1 MTSSVVIE
9 SAERPWVGDGLT
21 AAEAAARLVRDG
33 PNALPTAGPRSTW
46 AILLDVVREPMFLL
60 LLACGGLYI
69 VLGDI
74 GDALMLV
81 GFVVVVIVITLIQ
94 QRRTERALEALRDLS
109 SPRALVV
116 RDGVRTRVAGHDV
129 VPGDL
134 LVIAEGDRVAADA
147 VLLSGSNVAVDESL
161 LTGES
166 VPVGKQP
173 VAPGTPAPTVMGAA
187 GGDGSSYLFSGT
199 LMVGGAGL
207 ARVLGTG
214 ASTALGRIGAA
225 LARVVEEPT
234 RIQKETSKVV
244 RRLAT
249 IGLACAAFVAVAY
262 ALTHD
267 GDWLHGLLAGLTLA
281 MAILPEELPVMLV
294 IFLGLGAWRLA
305 QQKVLT
311 RRVPAI
317 ETLGAATVL
326 CVDKTGTLTENRMAL
341 VVLAVDDQTTDL
353 RGQPHSPLP
362 ETFHALV
369 EYAALASHLEPF
381 DPMEKAIR
389 ETLQRL
395 LASTEHVHPEWE
407 LVDEYPL
414 SPELLAMSRV
424 WRSTGAR
431 TYAIAAKGAPEAI
444 VDLCH
449 LPAEQ
454 REAIAARVTALAEG
468 GLRVLGVA
476 RAAAPLAPLP
486 EHQHAFE
493 FEYLGLLGL
502 ADPVRPAVPGA
513 LAESRTAGVRTLMI
527 TGDHPATAMAIA
539 RQIGLDTSAGNL
551 TGADLEALSP
561 EALSVRLRTTNVFC
575 RVSPDHKLRLV
586 EALKA
591 NGEITAMTGDG
602 VNDAPALK
610 AAHIGIAMGGRGT
623 DVARE
628 SASLVLLDDDFT
640 SIVRAIR
647 LGRRIYDNLKKAI
660 GFTLAV
666 HVPIVGLSIMPVLF
680 GWPLVLQ
687 PVHILFLQ
695 LIIDPTCSIVFE
707 VEKEDA
713 DTMTRPPRPLT
724 ARLFDADTLW
734 VGLLQG
740 VLITGLVTAAS
751 RLGAGDPDTARALAF
766 VSLVL
771 ASLALIAANR
781 SRTRTA
787 WAMLGTRNAAL
798 GWIAGGTLGV
808 LGLLMAIPALRSIF
822 GFGALAPGQ
831 YALALGVAVGS
842 LIGCEI
848 VKRLVPVRGAAGG
861 RTPNSPTGSDQRRS

>member
-1 MTSSVVIE
+1 MVPVDSLVE
-9 SAERPWVGDGLT
+9 GLT
-21 AAEAAARLVRDG
+21 AAEAAARLARGG
-33 PNALPTAGPRSTW
+33 PNVLPTAGPRSSW

-60 LLACGGLYI
+60 LLACGALYI

-74 GDALMLV
+74 HDALMLV
-81 GFVVVVIVITLIQ
+81 GFVVVVIIITLVQ

-116 RDGVRTRVAGHDV
+116 RDGVRARIAGRDV

-134 LVIAEGDRVAADA
+134 LVVAEGDRVAADA
-147 VLLSGSNVAVDESL
+147 ALLSGSNVAVDESL

-166 VPVGKQP
+166 VPVGKQA
-173 VAPGTPAPTVMGAA
+173 VAPGSTAPAVMGAA
-187 GGDGSSYLFSGT
+187 GGDGSPYLFSGT

-225 LARVVEEPT
+225 LASVVEEPT
-234 RIQKETSKVV
+234 HIQKETARVV
-244 RRLAT
+244 RRLAM
-249 IGLACAAFVAVAY
+249 IGLACALFVAGAY
-262 ALTHD
+262 TLSRE

-341 VVLAVDDQTTDL
+341 AVLAVAGDETDL
-353 RGQPHSPLP
+353 REQPGAALP
-362 ETFHALV
+362 EAFHALV
-369 EYAALASHLEPF
+369 EYAALASHREPF
-381 DPMEKAIR
+381 DPMERAIR

-395 LASTEHVHPEWE
+395 LASTEHYHPEWE

-424 WRSTGAR
+424 WRSTDRRA
-431 TYAIAAKGAPEAI
+431 YAIAAKGAPEAI

-454 REAIAARVTALAEG
+454 RDVIAARVTALAAG

-476 RAAAPLAPLP
+476 KAVCSVAPLP
-486 EHQHAFE
+486 DHQHAFE

-502 ADPVRPAVPGA
+502 ADPVRPAVPAA
-513 LAESRTAGVRTLMI
+513 LAEGRAAGVRTLMI

-539 RQIGLDTSAGNL
+539 RQIGLDTSAGHL
-551 TGADLEALSP
+551 TGAELEALSP
-561 EALSVRLRTTNVFC
+561 EALKARLGTVNVYC

-591 NGEITAMTGDG
+591 CGEITAMTGDG

-628 SASLVLLDDDFT
+628 AASLVLLDDDFT

-695 LIIDPTCSIVFE
+695 LVIDPTCSIVFE
-707 VEKEDA
+707 VETEDP
-713 DTMTRPPRPLT
+713 DIMTRPPRPLT

-740 VLITGLVTAAS
+740 ALVTGLVTAAS
-751 RLGAGDPDTARALAF
+751 RLGAADPDTARALAF

-771 ASLALIAANR
+771 SSLALIAANR

-787 WAMLGTRNAAL
+787 WAMFGARNPAL
-798 GWIAGGTLGV
+798 GWISGATLVV
-808 LGLLMAIPALRSIF
+808 LAALIAIPALRSIF
-822 GFGALAPGQ
+822 GFGALSPVQ
-831 YALALGVAVGS
+831 LALALGVASGS

-848 VKRLVPVRGAAGG
+848 VKRVVTPGAFSGRASPRPRGPSPRWSPGPG
-861 RTPNSPTGSDQRRS
+861 R